1 MRINTFDTKEMIIH
15 EPNGVLRVGIVQ
27 FKVTVYD
34 DHIEFVRR
42 QADGSLEGTSMRY
55 ENIEHAEYDY
65 ESNWLTV
72 DGVATIYNPSCNS
85 AEQHIESEC
94 EKKTTVRA
102 KLFGTKQSAYEF
114 VTSVFS
120 ITPIALEIK

>member
-1 MRINTFDTKEMIIH
+1 MRINTFDTRELIIY
-15 EPNGVLRVGIVQ
+15 EPDGVLRVRRVQ

-34 DHIEFVRR
+34 DHMEFVRGK
-42 QADGSLEGTSMRY
+42 ADGSLETTSMRY

-85 AEQHIESEC
+85 TEQHLESEC
-94 EKKTTVRA
+94 DKQTTVRA
-102 KLFGTKQSAYEF
+102 KLFGTKQSAYKF

-120 ITPIALEIK
+120 ITPIVLEIK

>member
-1 MRINTFDTKEMIIH
+1 MGINTFDTKEMTIY
-15 EPNGVLRVGIVQ
+15 ETNGVLRVKLVP
-27 FKVTVYD
+27 FKVIVYD
-34 DHIEFVRR
+34 DHMEFVRG

-72 DGVATIYNPSCNS
+72 DGVATMYNPNCNS
-85 AEQHIESEC
+85 VEQHLESEC
-94 EKKTTVRA
+94 GKQTTVRA